1 MDKVVKLKPAIKSAI
16 WGGNYYQQYGKSNLD
31 IISELWELSVRDDDS
46 SIIASGID
54 SGKRLSDVIKKEDSP
69 IKLQNISI
77 EDKEKIEEEEEEELE
92 QDFNNIIIFIL
103 L

>member
-16 WGGNYYQQYGKSNLD
+16 WGGNYFQQYGKGNLD

-54 SGKRLSDVIKKEDSP
+54 SGKRLSDVIKEEDVGPVSKRFP
-69 IKLQNISI
+69 FFPLLIISQLI
-77 EDKEKIEEEEEEELE
+77 SSKVSGPYS
-92 QDFNNIIIFIL
+92 IIL
-103 L
+103 